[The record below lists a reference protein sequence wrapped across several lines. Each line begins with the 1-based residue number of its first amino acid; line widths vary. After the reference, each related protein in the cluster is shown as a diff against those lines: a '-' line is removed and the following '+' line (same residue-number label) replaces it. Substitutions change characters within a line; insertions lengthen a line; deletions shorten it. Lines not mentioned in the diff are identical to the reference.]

1 MDTLQIIAEPQRRK
15 ILRLIWDREMAA
27 GDIADHF
34 PVTFAAISQHLAV
47 LRKADLVR
55 TRRDGNRRLY
65 RANPDTLA
73 PFQKMLEAM
82 WRDTLQ
88 SLTDAVES
96 EEP

>member
-55 TRRDGNRRLY
+55 ARRDGNRRLY
-65 RANPDTLA
+65 RANLDTLA
-73 PFQKMLEAM
+73 PFKGTLEAM
-82 WRDTLQ
+82 WSETLQ
-88 SLTDAVES
+88 SLADAVES